1 MEAATVP
8 WVAGLPAKLWDG
20 KSYNHRSELRHQL
33 NIVTAGQLLCAPKPC
48 GQAIF
53 NKRQEEGR
61 VGSCQKTQTAPSG
74 GSAYGRGTAAPYS
87 RRKNNT
93 APRDRLPAW
102 VINTCRNSTHEH
114 M

>member
-20 KSYNHRSELRHQL
+20 KSCNHRSELRHQL
-33 NIVTAGQLLCAPKPC
+33 NIVTAGQLLCTPKPC

-61 VGSCQKTQTAPSG
+61 VGSCQKTQT
-74 GSAYGRGTAAPYS
+74 GSLWGICLWQRH
-87 RRKNNT
+87 RRSLFSEEKQHG
-93 APRDRLPAW
+93 PQGPPACLG
-102 VINTCRNSTHEH
+102 N
-114 M
+114 